1 MNLIGSGFRQPELTR
16 REGTIQIRYML
27 QPKGIV
33 PQDILVMTNRGHWL
47 SPQNHATPLLDLGR
61 HGRQECEWGH
71 DGPTQSPMCP

>member
-1 MNLIGSGFRQPELTR
+1 
-16 REGTIQIRYML
+16 ML

-33 PQDILVMTNRGHWL
+33 PQDTLVMTNRGHWL

-71 DGPTQSPMCP
+71 DGPTQSHMCP